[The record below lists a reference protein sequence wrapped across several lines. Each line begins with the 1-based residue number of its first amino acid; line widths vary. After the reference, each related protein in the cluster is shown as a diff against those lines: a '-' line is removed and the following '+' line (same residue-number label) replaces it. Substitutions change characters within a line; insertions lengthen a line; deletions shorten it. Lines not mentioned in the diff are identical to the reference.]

1 MKKILIFGGII
12 IALFAALTAVTQME
26 KKNASTSQ
34 SQKLNNTTS
43 SPADDSDYYTN
54 KISLS
59 DLQKNLKEKKE
70 ETVYFY
76 QTSCVHCQKLS
87 PIVVPMA
94 KDLNVDMKVMD
105 IEKLDAPWD
114 EYKITG
120 TPTII
125 HFKDGKEVSRISGE
139 QPKDKLK
146 EWLEQT
152 KK

>member
-1 MKKILIFGGII
+1 MKKMLIFGGII
-12 IALFAALTAVTQME
+12 IALFAAIFAVTQME
-26 KKNASTSQ
+26 EKNATSQ
-34 SQKLNNTTS
+34 KIDNAT
-43 SPADDSDYYTN
+43 DSKTNGPDYYTN

-87 PIVVPMA
+87 PVVVPMA

-105 IEKLDAPWD
+105 IEKIDAPWD
-114 EYKITG
+114 DYKIKG
-120 TPTII
+120 TPAII

-139 QPKDKLK
+139 QPKEKLQ
-146 EWLEQT
+146 EWLEQS

>member
-1 MKKILIFGGII
+1 MKKMLIFGGII
-12 IALFAALTAVTQME
+12 IVLFAAIFAVTQME
-26 KKNASTSQ
+26 KKNVSTTE
-34 SQKLNNTTS
+34 K
-43 SPADDSDYYTN
+43 DYYTN

-87 PIVVPMA
+87 PILVPMA
-94 KDLNVDMKVMD
+94 KDLNFDMKVMD

-114 EYKITG
+114 EYKIKG

-139 QPKDKLK
+139 QPEDKLK

>member
-1 MKKILIFGGII
+1 MKKMLIFGGII
-12 IALFAALTAVTQME
+12 IALFVAIFAVTQME
-26 KKNASTSQ
+26 EKNASTSQ
-34 SQKLNNTTS
+34 KIDNATGSQTDG
-43 SPADDSDYYTN
+43 ADYYTN

-87 PIVVPMA
+87 PVVVPMA

-114 EYKITG
+114 EYKIQG

-125 HFKDGKEVSRISGE
+125 HFKNGKEVSRISGE
-139 QPKDKLK
+139 QSKDKLK

>member
-1 MKKILIFGGII
+1 MKKMLIFGGII
-12 IALFAALTAVTQME
+12 IALFAAIFAVTQME
-26 KKNASTSQ
+26 EKNATSQ
-34 SQKLNNTTS
+34 KIDNATGSTTND
-43 SPADDSDYYTN
+43 PDYYTN
-54 KISLS
+54 KISFS

-87 PIVVPMA
+87 PVVVPMA

-105 IEKLDAPWD
+105 IEKIDAPWD
-114 EYKITG
+114 EYKIKG

>member
-1 MKKILIFGGII
+1 MKKMLIFGGII
-12 IALFAALTAVTQME
+12 IALFVAIFAVTQME
-26 KKNASTSQ
+26 EKNATSQ
-34 SQKLNNTTS
+34 KIDNPTESKTNV
-43 SPADDSDYYTN
+43 SDYYTN

-87 PIVVPMA
+87 PVVVPMA

-114 EYKITG
+114 EYKIQG

>member
-1 MKKILIFGGII
+1 MKKMLIFGGII
-12 IALFAALTAVTQME
+12 IALFVAIFAVTQME
-26 KKNASTSQ
+26 EKNAST
-34 SQKLNNTTS
+34 SQKLNNTTRS
-43 SPADDSDYYTN
+43 QTDGPSYYTN

-59 DLQKNLKEKKE
+59 DLKKNLEEKKE
-70 ETVYFY
+70 QTVYFY

-139 QPKDKLK
+139 PPKDKLK
-146 EWLEQT
+146 EWLKQT

>member
-1 MKKILIFGGII
+1 MKKMLIFGGII
-12 IALFAALTAVTQME
+12 IALFAAIFAVTQME
-26 KKNASTSQ
+26 EKSASTSQ
-34 SQKLNNTTS
+34 KIDNATSQ
-43 SPADDSDYYTN
+43 PDGPDYYTN

-70 ETVYFY
+70 QTVYFY

-114 EYKITG
+114 EYKIKG

-139 QPKDKLK
+139 QSKDKLK

>member
-1 MKKILIFGGII
+1 MKKMLIFGGII
-12 IALFAALTAVTQME
+12 IALFAAIFAVTQME
-26 KKNASTSQ
+26 EKNASTSQ
-34 SQKLNNTTS
+34 KIDNATGSQT
-43 SPADDSDYYTN
+43 DGSDYYTN

-114 EYKITG
+114 EYKIQG

-139 QPKDKLK
+139 QSKDKLK

-152 KK
+152 KQ

>member
-1 MKKILIFGGII
+1 MKKMLIFGGII
-12 IALFAALTAVTQME
+12 IALFAAIFAVTQME
-26 KKNASTSQ
+26 EKNATSQ
-34 SQKLNNTTS
+34 KIDNVT
-43 SPADDSDYYTN
+43 DSKTNGPDYYTN

-87 PIVVPMA
+87 PVVVPMA

-105 IEKLDAPWD
+105 IEKIDAPWD
-114 EYKITG
+114 DYKIKG

-139 QPKDKLK
+139 QPKQKLQ
-146 EWLEQT
+146 EWLEQS

>member
-1 MKKILIFGGII
+1 MKKMLIFGGII
-12 IALFAALTAVTQME
+12 IALFAAIFAVTQME
-26 KKNASTSQ
+26 EKNATSQ
-34 SQKLNNTTS
+34 KIDNAT
-43 SPADDSDYYTN
+43 DSKTNGPDYYTN

-87 PIVVPMA
+87 PVVVPMA
-94 KDLNVDMKVMD
+94 KDLNIDMKVMD
-105 IEKLDAPWD
+105 IEKIDAPWD
-114 EYKITG
+114 DYKIKG

-139 QPKDKLK
+139 QPKEKLQ

>member
-1 MKKILIFGGII
+1 MKKMLIFGGII
-12 IALFAALTAVTQME
+12 IALFAAIFAVTQME
-26 KKNASTSQ
+26 EKNASTSQ
-34 SQKLNNTTS
+34 KIDNATGSQT
-43 SPADDSDYYTN
+43 DGSDYYTN

-87 PIVVPMA
+87 PVVVPMA

-114 EYKITG
+114 EYKIQG

>member
-1 MKKILIFGGII
+1 MKKMLIFGGII
-12 IALFAALTAVTQME
+12 IALFAAIFAVTQME
-26 KKNASTSQ
+26 EKNATSQ
-34 SQKLNNTTS
+34 KIDNAT
-43 SPADDSDYYTN
+43 DSKANGPDYYTN

-94 KDLNVDMKVMD
+94 KDLNVDMKVMN

-114 EYKITG
+114 EYKIKG

>member
-1 MKKILIFGGII
+1 MKKMLIFGGII
-12 IALFAALTAVTQME
+12 IVLFAAIFAVTQME
-26 KKNASTSQ
+26 KKNASTTE
-34 SQKLNNTTS
+34 K
-43 SPADDSDYYTN
+43 DYYSN
-54 KISLS
+54 KISLEN
-59 DLQKNLKEKKE
+59 LNKNIEDKKVQ
-70 ETVYFY
+70 TVYFY

-139 QPKDKLK
+139 QPKEKFK
-146 EWLEQT
+146 EWFEQT

>member
-1 MKKILIFGGII
+1 MKKMLIFGGII
-12 IALFAALTAVTQME
+12 IALFVAIFAVTQME
-26 KKNASTSQ
+26 EKNATSQ
-34 SQKLNNTTS
+34 KIDNATGSTTNGT
-43 SPADDSDYYTN
+43 DYYTN

-87 PIVVPMA
+87 PVVVPMA

-105 IEKLDAPWD
+105 IEKIDAPWD
-114 EYKITG
+114 EYNIKG

>member
-1 MKKILIFGGII
+1 MKKMLIFGGII
-12 IALFAALTAVTQME
+12 IALFAAIFAVTQME
-26 KKNASTSQ
+26 EKMLQQAKKLIMLLVKQ
-34 SQKLNNTTS
+34 MVLTT
-43 SPADDSDYYTN
+43 TQI
-54 KISLS
+54 KSLS

-114 EYKITG
+114 EYKIKG

-139 QPKDKLK
+139 QPEDKLK

>member
-1 MKKILIFGGII
+1 MKKMLIFGGII
-12 IALFAALTAVTQME
+12 IALFVAFFSSICVTAKIATN
-26 KKNASTSQ
+26 KAIII
-34 SQKLNNTTS
+34 
-43 SPADDSDYYTN
+43 PPN

-87 PIVVPMA
+87 PVLVPMA

-114 EYKITG
+114 EYKIQG

-139 QPKDKLK
+139 QPKEKLK